1 MNGEGGQP
9 PSRTRTNNWG
19 CALVGDKRERSGSRC
34 GANYKKETRPM
45 LQWTI
50 IFIVV
55 AVIAELLGLTGV
67 AGEAAWIAHVLF
79 VIFLVLFIISLIF
92 RGRPP
97 AV

>member
-1 MNGEGGQP
+1 MLDQDQPKSEG
-9 PSRTRTNNWG
+9 SVS
-19 CALVGDKRERSGSRC
+19 LC
-34 GANYKKETRPM
+34 GANSKKEARTM

-50 IFIVV
+50 IFIIV
-55 AVIAELLGLTGV
+55 AVVAELLGLSGV

-79 VIFLVLFIISLIF
+79 VIFLILFIISLIF

>member
-1 MNGEGGQP
+1 MLLTHAKAIRSDGGLDQF
-9 PSRTRTNNWG
+9 SRRSPFPGGMRTI
-19 CALVGDKRERSGSRC
+19 V
-34 GANYKKETRPM
+34 KETRTM

-50 IFIVV
+50 IFIIV
-55 AVIAELLGLTGV
+55 AVVAELLGLSGV